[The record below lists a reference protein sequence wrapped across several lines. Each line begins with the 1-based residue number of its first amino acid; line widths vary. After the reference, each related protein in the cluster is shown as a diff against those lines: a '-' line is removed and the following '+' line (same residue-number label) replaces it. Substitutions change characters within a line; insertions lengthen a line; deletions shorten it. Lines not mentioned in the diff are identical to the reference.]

1 MTCQEGTATS
11 VTNFQVTIVHFQQ
24 FMVKENLKKYEGIS
38 DCPVRDVLDRVGDKW
53 SILVITILGEEGT
66 LRFNEINAVIGTISQ
81 KMLTVTLKTLEADG
95 LVSRK
100 VYPQVPPRVEY
111 TLTERGSSLLP
122 AMTQLIDWALQH
134 MPAIKASRAAYTDH
148 KIA

>member
-1 MTCQEGTATS
+1 
-11 VTNFQVTIVHFQQ
+11 
-24 FMVKENLKKYEGIS
+24 MVKENLKKYEGIL

-148 KIA
+148 KMA